1 MAKKIFIGE
10 LSGITTVA
18 SLKQAFAVFGEIV
31 DIGID
36 ADGGRIEYATEAAGD
51 LAVHEMN
58 GATLDRAV
66 IRVFADQ
73 AEAPEGPLG
82 SKPDDERDDDDE
94 G

>member
-31 DIGID
+31 NIGID
-36 ADGGRIEYATEAAGD
+36 ADGGRIEYANEDAGG
-51 LAVHEMN
+51 LAIVEMN
-58 GATLDRAV
+58 GAILDRSV

-73 AEAPEGPLG
+73 AEAAEGQVA
-82 SKPDDERDDDDE
+82 SKPDDERDDEDE